1 MRDFMKNETEEAA
14 CVIPQPSKGKMKQKE
29 MPSRD
34 GAETWLP
41 QFPCLET
48 WISCLSHL
56 RSLMCKVLPM
66 KNGNSHINLVFP
78 QEC

>member
-1 MRDFMKNETEEAA
+1 MRDFMKTETEAAA
-14 CVIPQPSKGKMKQKE
+14 CVIPQPSKGKMKRKE

-34 GAETWLP
+34 GADMAP
-41 QFPCLET
+41 SILET